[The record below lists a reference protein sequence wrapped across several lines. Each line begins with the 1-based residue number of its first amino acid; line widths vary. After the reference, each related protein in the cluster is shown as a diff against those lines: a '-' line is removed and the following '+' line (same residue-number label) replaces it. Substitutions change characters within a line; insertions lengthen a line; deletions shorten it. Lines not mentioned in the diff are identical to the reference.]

1 LDETFRAIAKLF
13 AIHKRP
19 SAFGG
24 VSIDMADALLS
35 MQKLRKETRTHITIT
50 SLVIKAAANALK
62 NFPILRGEIHLPWY
76 GQ

>member
-1 LDETFRAIAKLF
+1 
-13 AIHKRP
+13 
-19 SAFGG
+19 
-24 VSIDMADALLS
+24 MADALLS